1 MKIFVTTSGL
11 LKTRFSIQLCT
22 AIKMW
27 SIFQYLNKGEV
38 EMFGLKRIVIAQHER
53 GVYLKDRSIVKI
65 LEPGIY
71 RVFDLLGRVAV
82 EVHNLTVPEFN
93 HPYLDV
99 LVKEK
104 RELVDKYFQFIE
116 LAEYEVGLVYKNGK
130 LNGVLAPGTRQLY
143 WKGIVEV
150 KVEVLNIE
158 KDFAVA
164 KEKVGLIA
172 HARMDAMP
180 REVINYVYVSEV
192 ADNHM
197 GLLIVEG
204 ELVQNLKPGLY
215 VYWKFNRNV
224 KVEQVELRMQVME
237 VQGQEI
243 LTKDKVSLRVN
254 LSAQYQII
262 DPVTARSKLV
272 NMTDYVYRELQFALR
287 QAVGTRTLD
296 ALLANKD
303 ELDKV
308 IFDEVK
314 VKVAEFGIQI
324 RSVGVKDVILPGDM
338 KAILNQVVEAEKVAQ
353 ANVIKRREET
363 AATRSLLNTA
373 RLMDDNPTLMRLKEL
388 EVLEKITEKV
398 DKLTVFG
405 GLEGVLKDTVQI
417 KVDAN

>member
-1 MKIFVTTSGL
+1 MSFE
-11 LKTRFSIQLCT
+11 TRDSTLFCP
-22 AIKMW
+22 AIGVW
-27 SIFQYLNKGEV
+27 SISHTFIEKEGEV
-38 EMFGLKRIVIAQHER
+38 MMFGLKRIVIAQHER

-71 RVFDLLGRVAV
+71 RVFDLFGRVAV

-93 HPYLDV
+93 HPYVDV
-99 LVKEK
+99 LVKED
-104 RELVDKYFQFIE
+104 RELVNKYFQLIE
-116 LAEYEVGLVYKNGK
+116 LGEYEVGLVYKNGK
-130 LNGVLAPGTRQLY
+130 LNGVLAPATRQLY
-143 WKGIVEV
+143 WKGPVDV

-158 KDFAVA
+158 IDFAVPKA
-164 KEKVGLIA
+164 KVGLIA

-180 REVINYVYVSEV
+180 REMVNYVYISEV
-192 ADNHM
+192 EDNHV
-197 GLLIVEG
+197 GLLIVDG
-204 ELVQNLKPGLY
+204 ELVQSLKPGLY
-215 VYWKFNRNV
+215 AYWKFNRNV

-254 LSAQYQII
+254 LAAQFQIT

-287 QAVGTRTLD
+287 QVVGTRTLD
-296 ALLANKD
+296 GLLGNKD

-308 IFDEVK
+308 IFSSVK
-314 VKVAEFGIQI
+314 EKITEFGIEV

-338 KAILNQVVEAEKVAQ
+338 KDILNQVVEAEKVAQ

-388 EVLEKITEKV
+388 EVLEKVTEKV

-417 KVDAN
+417 KVNAN

>member
-1 MKIFVTTSGL
+1 
-11 LKTRFSIQLCT
+11 
-22 AIKMW
+22 
-27 SIFQYLNKGEV
+27 
-38 EMFGLKRIVIAQHER
+38 MFGLKRIVIAQHER

-82 EVHNLTVPEFN
+82 EVQNLTVPEFN
-93 HPYLDV
+93 HPYVDV
-99 LVKEK
+99 LVKEN
-104 RELVDKYFQFIE
+104 RELVNKYFQFIE
-116 LAEYEVGLVYKNGK
+116 LGEYEVGLVYKNGK

-143 WKGIVEV
+143 WKGIVDV
-150 KVEVLNIE
+150 KVEVLDIE
-158 KDFAVA
+158 QDFAVA

-180 REVINYVYVSEV
+180 REVINYVYVAEV
-192 ADNHM
+192 ADNHL
-197 GLLIVEG
+197 GLLIVDG
-204 ELVQNLKPGLY
+204 ELVENLKPGLY

-254 LSAQYQII
+254 LSAQYQIT

-287 QAVGTRTLD
+287 QAVGTRSLD
-296 ALLANKD
+296 TLLANKD

-314 VKVAEFGIQI
+314 VKVAEFGIQV

-338 KAILNQVVEAEKVAQ
+338 KDILNQVVEAEKVAQ

-388 EVLEKITEKV
+388 EVLEKVTEKV

-417 KVDAN
+417 KVNAN